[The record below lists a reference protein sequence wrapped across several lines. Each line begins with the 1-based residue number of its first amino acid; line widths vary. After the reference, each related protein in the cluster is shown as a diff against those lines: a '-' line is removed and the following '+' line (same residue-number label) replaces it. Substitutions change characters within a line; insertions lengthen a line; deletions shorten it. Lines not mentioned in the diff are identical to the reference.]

1 MNERDLAATD
11 AALAEAATASERVFD
26 GRLLKVDRVT
36 VTLPNGRT
44 STREMIR
51 HPGASAMVVVDNQN
65 RVVLERQWRAPMNR
79 AFWEIPAGKIDA
91 GEDPFYTA
99 RRELTEETGLAAQSW
114 VKLGVIHNAIGY
126 SDERIYIYL
135 AQDIDESGCQK
146 LDDNEFLTLVRV
158 PFDEALAMTCDGRM
172 TDVKSVIGLMWAQ
185 RFVAGGI
192 QALPQ
197 AEMLSKSFR

>member
-51 HPGASAMVVVDNQN
+51 HPGASAMVVLDSQN

-91 GEDPFYTA
+91 GEDPFETA
-99 RRELTEETGLAAQSW
+99 CRELTEETGLAAKSW

-135 AQDIDESGCQK
+135 AQDIDESGSQK

-158 PFDEALAMTCDGRM
+158 PFEEALAMTCDARI

-185 RFVAGGI
+185 RFVEGGRK
-192 QALPQ
+192 ALPQ
-197 AEMLSKSFR
+197 AEILSK

>member
-51 HPGASAMVVVDNQN
+51 HPGASAMVVLDSQN

-91 GEDPFYTA
+91 GEDPFDTA
-99 RRELTEETGLAAQSW
+99 RRELTEETGLAAKSW

-135 AQDIDESGCQK
+135 AQDIDESGSQK

-158 PFDEALAMTCDGRM
+158 PFEEALAMTCDGRI

-185 RFVAGGI
+185 RFVEGG
-192 QALPQ
+192 QKALPQ
-197 AEMLSKSFR
+197 AEILSK

>member
-11 AALAEAATASERVFD
+11 AALAELATDSERVFD

-51 HPGASAMVVVDNQN
+51 HPGASAMVVLDSQN

-91 GEDPFYTA
+91 GEDPFETA
-99 RRELTEETGLAAQSW
+99 KRELTEETGLAARSW

-135 AQDIDESGCQK
+135 AKDIDESGSQK

-158 PFDEALAMTCDGRM
+158 PFDEALAMTCDGRI

-185 RFVAGGI
+185 RWIAGGK
-192 QALPQ
+192 QELPQ
-197 AEMLSKSFR
+197 AEILSQ